1 MRALCLIEKILNMD
15 EQVATIEQI
24 QNLIDLTAIS
34 TGEAI
39 GISVLAS
46 LISVALVGV
55 IGFLYQ
61 KEIYEHVQYSI
72 KKTQLN
78 IQGEWLAEGEAQPT
92 DGGEKYSYRDQTTL
106 KQKGR
111 NITGESLYTTTT
123 NGNEEIK
130 KFSLKGFIKNDVV
143 VGTYENVDSE
153 SMGVGSFTLVVK
165 SDGKKLDGVYQIYN
179 VFDREIQEWKYT
191 LNKQAK

>member
-1 MRALCLIEKILNMD
+1 MEEKL
-15 EQVATIEQI
+15 ATIEQI
-24 QNLIDLTAIS
+24 QNLIDLTAVS

-55 IGFLYQ
+55 IGFLYR
-61 KEIYEHVQYSI
+61 KGLYEHIQNAI

-78 IQGEWLAEGEAQPT
+78 IQGEWLAEGEVQPA
-92 DGGEKYSYRDQTTL
+92 DGTEKYGYRDQTTL

-111 NITGESLYTTTT
+111 NITGKSLYTTTT
-123 NGNEEIK
+123 NGSEEIK
-130 KFSLKGFIKNDVV
+130 KYELKGFIKNDVV
-143 VGTYENVDSE
+143 VGTYENVNTE

-179 VFDREIQEWKYT
+179 VFEREIQEWKYT
-191 LNKQAK
+191 LNKKTK

>member
-1 MRALCLIEKILNMD
+1 MEEKA
-15 EQVATIEQI
+15 ATLEQI
-24 QNLIDLTAIS
+24 QNLIDLTSIS

-55 IGFLYQ
+55 IGFLYR
-61 KEIYEHVQYSI
+61 KGLYEHIQNAI

-78 IQGEWLAEGEAQPT
+78 IQGEWLAEGEIVPS
-92 DGGEKYSYRDQTTL
+92 DKSEKYSYRDQTTL

-111 NITGESLYTTTT
+111 NISGESLYTTTT
-123 NGNEEIK
+123 NGNEQIK
-130 KFSLKGFIKNDVV
+130 KYKINGFIKNDVV
-143 VGTYENVDSE
+143 VGTYENINTE
-153 SMGVGSFTLVVK
+153 SMGAGSFTFVVK

-179 VFDREIQEWKYT
+179 VFDRDIQEWKYT
-191 LNKQAK
+191 LNKKAK